1 MWQYPLS
8 KSLLKIAYY
17 RNIKY
22 LFIIQNNATGN
33 FLSETSEKWNQRY
46 DSAPD
51 DFPEATL
58 VLQDFSHLLP
68 QGDALDLACGLGGNA
83 LFLASTK
90 LSVQAWDI
98 SSVAIDKLNR
108 HATSKHLFIQT
119 EVRDVVALPP
129 QEETFDV
136 IIVSYFLHRALAKS
150 LCAAL
155 RPNGLLFY
163 QTFTRNKV
171 SETGPKNPD
180 FLLSKNELLEL
191 FGNLQLLA
199 YREEGKTGDIK
210 KGLRNEALLI
220 GQKV

>member
-1 MWQYPLS
+1 M
-8 KSLLKIAYY
+8 
-17 RNIKY
+17 
-22 LFIIQNNATGN
+22 
-33 FLSETSEKWNQRY
+33 SETSEKWNQRY

-51 DFPEATL
+51 NFPEASV

-68 QGDALDLACGLGGNA
+68 TQGDALDLACGLGGNA

-129 QEETFDV
+129 QEKTFDV

-150 LCAAL
+150 LYAAL

-171 SETGPKNPD
+171 SALDLTSKGPKNPD